1 MKNVIRVG
9 DPTSH
14 GGSVLTGAE
23 KFEVDGRAVARV
35 GDTCICPIEGHQVC
49 FIAEGDSNFMVEG
62 RAVAFD
68 GHKTT
73 CGATLHSTATN
84 FGGAE

>member
-14 GGSVLTGAE
+14 GGVVTTGAD
-23 KFEVDGRAVARV
+23 KFTVDGHAVARV
-35 GDTCICPIEGHQVC
+35 GDLCTCPQNGHEICA
-49 FIAEGDSNFMVEG
+49 IAEGDPNFVVEG

-73 CGATLHSTATN
+73 CGATLHSTAAN
-84 FGGAE
+84 FGGA

>member
-1 MKNVIRVG
+1 MKNVIRVN

-14 GGSVLTGAE
+14 GGFVVSGAD

-35 GDTCICPIEGHQVC
+35 GDTCICPMEGHQDC
-49 FIAEGDSNFMVEG
+49 TIAEGDPNFMIDG

-84 FGGAE
+84 FAGA